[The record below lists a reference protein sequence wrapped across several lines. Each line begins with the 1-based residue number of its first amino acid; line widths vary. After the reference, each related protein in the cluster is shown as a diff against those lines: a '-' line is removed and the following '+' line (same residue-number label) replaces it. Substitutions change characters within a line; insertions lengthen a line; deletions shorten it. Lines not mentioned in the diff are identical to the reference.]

1 MTTTDTTK
9 PKSLRQLAADAVKA
23 AEDAE
28 QEREQHWRESAERD
42 RKAHA
47 ERLAEHAAMI
57 AQRWG
62 ITRLDDDGAWIA
74 GPADVEPD
82 FPNAHPTRV
91 RYVWA
96 ATDGVTL
103 RCSTIYRPGFEHL
116 TLVRRCAKPGH
127 GDAGGEHHAAVSSL
141 ARLGEVLAVADPAED
156 SRFTGCKVCGQE
168 RAEAARAE
176 YEAREAELET
186 EAKAEAERRAA
197 LPPPVAALT
206 AEPGAAEG
214 LPRSVALA
222 ESARMLN
229 AARKLALVD
238 DDGLPV
244 ITASPDSYNALYAA
258 LALGYGLAAYAQA
271 CEAHV
276 TGELEAQV
284 QGSVHT
290 ESGY

>member
-1 MTTTDTTK
+1 MTTIDTTK
-9 PKSLRQLAADAVKA
+9 PEGLREAAADAVKA
-23 AEDAE
+23 AERERQE
-28 QEREQHWRESAERD
+28 QDERSRARAERN
-42 RKAHA
+42 RQAHA
-47 ERLAEHAAMI
+47 DQLAAYAATI

-62 ITRLDDDGAWIA
+62 IPDLDIAERWWPGPPEKSVIDDHATQ
-74 GPADVEPD
+74 VQ
-82 FPNAHPTRV
+82 
-91 RYVWA
+91 YVW
-96 ATDGVTL
+96 TTSDGVTL
-103 RCSTIYRPGFEHL
+103 RCPTIYRPGFEKL

-127 GDAGGEHHAAVSSL
+127 GSAGGEHCVGVDSL
-141 ARLGEVLAVADPAED
+141 ADLGEMLAVADPAED

-168 RAEAARAE
+168 RAETARAE
-176 YEAREAELET
+176 YEAREAELDA

-197 LPPPVAALT
+197 LPPAVAALT

-244 ITASPDSYNALYAA
+244 ITVSPGSYNALYAA

-276 TGELEAQV
+276 TGELEAEV
-284 QGSVHT
+284 RGSVHT